1 MSQVARLACAT
12 AAALIAAAM
21 ITACSQVTGPSLTV
35 SIESRQLTPSSTT
48 VANPD
53 TICCCHVTGTVKNTS
68 SIPVHVDIRFHVKDS
83 SGSEFT
89 ALDWVRDIPAGG
101 SKPYDAA
108 GIIAPCKQVASITN
122 DPLAYGVYS
131 LPN

>member
-1 MSQVARLACAT
+1 MIQVARLACAT
-12 AAALIAAAM
+12 AAALVAAVA

-35 SIESRQLTPSSTT
+35 SIETRQLAPSSTA
-48 VANPD
+48 VANAD
-53 TICCCHVTGTVKNTS
+53 TICCCHVRGTVKNTS

-83 SGSEFT
+83 SGNDFT

-108 GIIAPCKQVASITN
+108 GIIAPCKQVTTITN
-122 DPLAYGVYS
+122 DPLAYGLYS